1 ERADAPAGDRELQ
14 RHLRHPDGLSA
25 DHGRLAG
32 GAAAGARGVPG
43 LPAPDH
49 RVDRPDRFEGLS
61 GVRDAH
67 GLAAHRHTPGA
78 GAADD
83 GGAVA
88 AGAGAAGHRPG
99 RDRRDEDRPVVRTMW
114 GVWRESLLRSNLAAA
129 PAGLLAAAAAGNLV
143 LLSTGGLGGPGPAGA
158 LLATAAALVL
168 VLSGL
173 TWAISV
179 TLAADPALSTAEV
192 LRAGV
197 LFPFVF
203 PGTGLSL
210 LVTLAAVGLLG
221 AVVPVAAVLAGGAA
235 AMLCTEVL
243 VSARRRLLTEHLAP
257 A

>member
-1 ERADAPAGDRELQ
+1 MVWLRIATRLVLVQLTMAALSLLGLVLLGTAPA
-14 RHLRHPDGLSA
+14 A
-25 DHGRLAG
+25 T
-32 GAAAGARGVPG
+32 AAA
-43 LPAPDH
+43 
-49 RVDRPDRFEGLS
+49 
-61 GVRDAH
+61 
-67 GLAAHRHTPGA
+67 
-78 GAADD
+78 
-83 GGAVA
+83 AVV
-88 AGAGAAGHRPG
+88 GPV
-99 RDRRDEDRPVVRTMW
+99 RRDEDLPVVRTMW
-114 GVWRESLLRSNLAAA
+114 GVWRDSLLRSNLAAA

-143 LLSTGGLGGPGPAGA
+143 LLSTGGLDGPGPAGA

>member
-99 RDRRDEDRPVVRTMW
+99 RDGRGRCRRPRPPGRGPSRRAHHVGR
-114 GVWRESLLRSNLAAA
+114 LA
-129 PAGLLAAAAAGNLV
+129 GLAAAAAGNLV
-143 LLSTGGLGGPGPAGA
+143 LLSTGGLDGPGPAGA

-179 TLAADPALSTAEV
+179 TLAADPALSAAEV

-210 LVTLAAVGLLG
+210 LVTLAA
-221 AVVPVAAVLAGGAA
+221 
-235 AMLCTEVL
+235 
-243 VSARRRLLTEHLAP
+243 
-257 A
+257 